1 MPSLANKLS
10 VSNPVYQSGITYDT
24 DAQTWFN
31 AVVAAGDSIS
41 DNNKLAV
48 SNLFVGMKALSSGS
62 AYFWTNLTHMN
73 LFMGANSLTGALV
86 PVIGASIVN
95 HGFVS
100 GDYSRTTGLI
110 GSTTSGAKYIDTSV
124 ARNGT
129 FGTAAFITAL
139 PTTANSVY
147 VGTGA
152 ANSASANV
160 GLGNGTGATL
170 AQPYFKAQQTATV
183 TSAAG
188 ASIPCLY
195 ACIKNNSTTLYKF
208 DGYTTT
214 NGAITT
220 AGIAGNNFGV
230 LGSGAGGATSDAR
243 MGFYAINSQSPT
255 GVVSGE
261 WANINSLLQTFQA
274 SLV

>member
-1 MPSLANKLS
+1 
-10 VSNPVYQSGITYDT
+10 
-24 DAQTWFN
+24 
-31 AVVAAGDSIS
+31 
-41 DNNKLAV
+41 
-48 SNLFVGMKALSSGS
+48 
-62 AYFWTNLTHMN
+62 MN

-86 PVIGASIVN
+86 PVIGASIIN
-95 HGFVS
+95 NGFVS

-170 AQPYFKAQQTATV
+170 AQPYFKASQTAIV

-195 ACIKNNSTTLYKF
+195 ACIKSGSTFYKF
-208 DGYTTT
+208 DGSTTT
-214 NGAITT
+214 SGAITT
-220 AGIAGNNFGV
+220 AGIGGNNFGV
-230 LGSGAGGATSDAR
+230 LGSGLGVATSNAR
-243 MGFYAINSQSPT
+243 IGFYAIISASSA
-255 GVVSGE
+255 VSDE
-261 WANINSLLQTFQA
+261 WASINSLLQTFQA